1 MASFDILRI
10 LIRLFKEDDLDFE
23 SFCDS
28 VDEFSSNPTE
38 KYRLVQGLS
47 KYASNLEF
55 YNFTDLATLST
66 YGRDLLSSEVAGYVE
81 QYLQENKMSEEW
93 DYHLDGDVDFDES

>member
-23 SFCDS
+23 TFCDS

-38 KYRLVQGLS
+38 KYRLVGGLS
-47 KYASNLEF
+47 KYANNLEF
-55 YNFTDLATLST
+55 YNFTDLATLSA
-66 YGRDLLSSEVAGYVE
+66 YGRDLLSSEIAEYVE
-81 QYLQENKMSEEW
+81 QYLQENKLSEEW
-93 DYHLDGDVDFDES
+93 DSQLDGDVDFDES